1 MNDNEILSPI
11 LDILM
16 LKLELNELQ
25 NLNESKN
32 TFFYLFIYLTAV
44 QDLKDNP

>member
-1 MNDNEILSPI
+1 MNDNEILLPV

-32 TFFYLFIYLTAV
+32 TFLNLFIYLTA
-44 QDLKDNP
+44 DLKDNP